1 MSIDLKKIVFHE
13 NKGMGDFIAKIE
25 VPFYVGTPD
34 FILLLDNTNNMINH
48 FDDIVNKV
56 IPSVFEKLKYKNQN
70 VILITFTNQ
79 EIISI
84 QQMKSKIIHECP
96 HFKMAEAIES
106 LKKVFENYKGAH
118 RQIRILTLSAG
129 EIDDQ
134 ITTKYKIDSLVKS
147 FSKQFLINSQGIR
160 LMVTEEANPETRALC
175 SMLRLTNITAI
186 NTELLELTPFREEDY
201 IKKIIE
207 SSEYQKIETNC
218 NEEKYN
224 LTKSLKNECEKET
237 NSFLQ
242 QIEDEN
248 KKWENS
254 KEYVEY
260 NEKKVEI
267 YYKKHRIRCCD
278 WVDIDIKYDYDDK
291 FHKKKKDCLHCK
303 QHINKMHFWHNYQDL
318 CNNCQIKKNGW
329 KYYKELPQLCEKCKN
344 KKLSSNKSVE
354 ECEKCKCLDLS
365 VFGHKIIFEL
375 YSLKY
380 KPKHDRKFPNFD
392 LKKSISYLEKN
403 SSKRPLKSLENKI
416 NSSIQRLLILYE
428 DIFDELLQL
437 QLLKIN
443 RDKKINNIRFG
454 GIGKKYFELLR
465 EIRITNEIIILNKED
480 ENEDPEKEKFRN
492 EINRI
497 SQIYQVRINQI
508 KNESD
513 KLDLIDKYINDIKKK
528 LFGKFNLK
536 ENQAKIKE
544 INEKYYEESDK
555 IIYKILYKNFE
566 NSSDDFQIYRK
577 YKDIVFKRS
586 YKNNLDENEFIE
598 NLPENKQKLFDEQN
612 YYQYVINCEKEE
624 VKIDQKWNEKINYMK
639 SEFELMVNN
648 LHLEFLKKCD
658 NNEYCNISTQTNF
671 QSQIKFKNIEKAILD
686 LSLAYYY
693 YCQSIGENK
702 IINQIK
708 KYKKIIEQQKKF
720 YEEQKKKEY
729 KTKEENDA
737 NSKMSTEMLA
747 LTNEEFLDWNE
758 NDSWEASEE
767 DIKNFSK
774 IYLELYLNQIKESN
788 NKILGHEI
796 IKKMD
801 KFSISQKIKQ
811 FEKKVDKKVEEK
823 YEFKNPKR
831 NQLYTFSSSDKS
843 HKYCHIIWNKDL
855 CKNIFFE
862 LLKNYIKYDYN
873 HLLYTHD
880 DHSDE
885 VDDGRRLG
893 ETSEKI
899 QDEIYDQLNKELK
912 DLWNKL
918 YYVKYGKTID
928 ELRGK
933 INGIID
939 KYNNKK
945 SSEFDKI
952 DKKYENKKSE
962 LINKKI
968 EEMRKEVNDK
978 LSDMICILFEKDGLN
993 EDDPYVLESGEN
1005 ILMNNPNDKP
1015 SNKIIL
1021 NSGSNTIFCKN
1032 KPESISVFNNNDN
1045 KIDLNIEQG
1054 EDINA
1059 YNYIEI
1065 IGKDKITYI
1074 IQKTSINKIADT
1086 QDSRSESTEYSD
1098 YFSNFDK
1105 TLDGLENT
1113 LDADGTT
1120 ISSILGNINSTNS
1133 EQIEN
1138 KKVNDFIKD
1147 KIKLTE
1153 SKVMVDSKPLS
1164 NTSELYFVLIMDTSD
1179 EMKNDIKGI
1188 QEIIYKFL
1196 NKLGY
1201 KDDQEMTILTF
1212 NNKSIDIDIEDLP
1225 TTKIKTKGGREISEI
1240 FNKLRSIVKENSNKK
1255 FQILFFVSGKIED
1268 EDDSQIE
1275 AYKFKNE
1282 INNKLIVQT
1291 NVMQYKSKE
1300 KKKEQNCYLYSEAT
1314 HALLRNISTVA
1325 IDFDAKFTT
1334 INYNDSEETK
1344 IKKLMNMFCSYKNR
1358 ADLKL
1363 VKEKKND
1370 SKVSLR
1376 SINICDLEYK
1386 DGNVQD
1392 KKEEMEKI
1400 EKIRETLIKAFSD
1413 IKLK

>member
-1 MSIDLKKIVFHE
+1 M
-13 NKGMGDFIAKIE
+13 
-25 VPFYVGTPD
+25 
-34 FILLLDNTNNMINH
+34 
-48 FDDIVNKV
+48 
-56 IPSVFEKLKYKNQN
+56 
-70 VILITFTNQ
+70 
-79 EIISI
+79 
-84 QQMKSKIIHECP
+84 
-96 HFKMAEAIES
+96 
-106 LKKVFENYKGAH
+106 
-118 RQIRILTLSAG
+118 
-129 EIDDQ
+129 
-134 ITTKYKIDSLVKS
+134 
-147 FSKQFLINSQGIR
+147 
-160 LMVTEEANPETRALC
+160 
-175 SMLRLTNITAI
+175 
-186 NTELLELTPFREEDY
+186 
-201 IKKIIE
+201 
-207 SSEYQKIETNC
+207 
-218 NEEKYN
+218 
-224 LTKSLKNECEKET
+224 
-237 NSFLQ
+237 
-242 QIEDEN
+242 
-248 KKWENS
+248 
-254 KEYVEY
+254 
-260 NEKKVEI
+260 
-267 YYKKHRIRCCD
+267 
-278 WVDIDIKYDYDDK
+278 
-291 FHKKKKDCLHCK
+291 
-303 QHINKMHFWHNYQDL
+303 
-318 CNNCQIKKNGW
+318 
-329 KYYKELPQLCEKCKN
+329 PQLCEECE
-344 KKLSSNKSVE
+344 KKKSAPDKKKSDE
-354 ECEKCKCLDLS
+354 ECEKCKSVDLS
-365 VFGHKIIFEL
+365 MFGHEIRNVLNCNCISE
-375 YSLKY
+375 
-380 KPKHDRKFPNFD
+380 
-392 LKKSISYLEKN
+392 KKTQISNLEKN
-403 SSKRPLKSLENKI
+403 SSKRPLKLYKSNHSCFSG
-416 NSSIQRLLILYE
+416 NQNNLIECYEHFLDEIIELYE

-443 RDKKINNIRFG
+443 RDKKINNIKFDG
-454 GIGKKYFELLR
+454 VGMKYFELIR
-465 EIRITNEIIILNKED
+465 EIRITNKIKILNKED
-480 ENEDPEKEKFRN
+480 ENEDPEKEKLRN
-492 EINRI
+492 EINEI
-497 SQIYQVRINQI
+497 SQNYQVKINQI

-528 LFGKFNLK
+528 IFGKFNSK

-555 IIYKILYKNFE
+555 IIYGILYKNFE
-566 NSSDDFQIYRK
+566 NSSDDFQIYRQ
-577 YKDIVFKRS
+577 YKDIVFKRN

-598 NLPENKQKLFDEQN
+598 NLPEDKQKLFDSQN

-624 VKIDQKWNEKINYMK
+624 VKIDQKWNEKINHME
-639 SEFELMVNN
+639 SEFKLRTNN
-648 LHLEFLKKCD
+648 IHLECLKNCGD
-658 NNEYCNISTQTNF
+658 YHYCNFSTCTPFQNF
-671 QSQIKFKNIEKAILD
+671 QSKIKFKNIEKAILD

-693 YCQSIGENK
+693 YCQSIGNNK
-702 IINQIK
+702 IINQVK
-708 KYKKIIEQQKKF
+708 KKKESIEQQQKL
-720 YEEQKKKEY
+720 YEEQKEKEF

-737 NSKMSTEMLA
+737 NRNMCNYMLS
-747 LTNEEFLDWNE
+747 LINDEFLDWNE

-774 IYLELYLNQIKESN
+774 IYLELYLNQIKES
-788 NKILGHEI
+788 KDKKLGHEI

-811 FEKKVDKKVEEK
+811 FEKKVAEKVKEK
-823 YEFKNPKR
+823 YEFKNPVT
-831 NQLYTFSSSDKS
+831 NQLYIVWYSSDKQYKDNGEIDFEKTKMIYS
-843 HKYCHIIWNKDL
+843 DINAKYCHIYWNKDL

-873 HLLYTHD
+873 HLLYNWEC
-880 DHSDE
+880 HSTECIDW
-885 VDDGRRLG
+885 
-893 ETSEKI
+893 KY
-899 QDEIYDQLNKELK
+899 DEIYRQLIDDKYA
-912 DLWNKL
+912 LWK
-918 YYVKYGKTID
+918 YYSPFFEKYRKKIQ
-928 ELRGK
+928 ELRNK
-933 INGIID
+933 SNEIIN

-945 SSEFDKI
+945 STEFDKI
-952 DKKYENKKSE
+952 DSKYENEKSN
-962 LINKKI
+962 LINNKV

-1021 NSGSNTIFCKN
+1021 NNGSNTIFCKN
-1032 KPESISVFNNNDN
+1032 KPESINVFNNNDN

-1065 IGKDKITYI
+1065 IGRDKITYI
-1074 IQKTSINKIADT
+1074 IRKTSINKIADT
-1086 QDSRSESTEYSD
+1086 EDSRSESTEYSD

-1153 SKVMVDSKPLS
+1153 SKVIADSKPLS
-1164 NTSELYFVLIMDTSD
+1164 DTSELYFVLIMDTSD

-1188 QEIIYKFL
+1188 QKIIYKFL

-1212 NNKSIDIDIEDLP
+1212 NNKIIDIDIEDLP
-1225 TTKIKTKGGREISEI
+1225 NTKIKTKGGREISEI

-1291 NVMQYKSKE
+1291 NVMQYKTEE
-1300 KKKEQNCYLYSEAT
+1300 KKKEQNSYLYSEAT

-1325 IDFDAKFTT
+1325 IDFDAKFAT

-1363 VKEKKND
+1363 VKEKKNN

-1392 KKEEMEKI
+1392 KTEEMEKI